1 MTEFK
6 IRGQLK
12 SQNESRTHRN
22 YIVLIKTLIRMD
34 SFNNGKIG
42 QIQNPNLDGLQ
53 KNQQIFQIKFKNLI
67 WMGYRKL
74 SRFSETNS
82 KP

>member
-1 MTEFK
+1 
-6 IRGQLK
+6 
-12 SQNESRTHRN
+12 
-22 YIVLIKTLIRMD
+22 MD